1 MVLELKEEVWAG
13 DTDLALIRMKMVVV
27 TMGLRESVQG
37 CIQHEQRRLTGNGQR
52 GMRGNRNKWCSE
64 VRQEETARKR
74 K

>member
-13 DTDLALIRMKMVVV
+13 DTDLALIRMKRVVA
-27 TMGLRESVQG
+27 TMGLPEGVQG
-37 CIQHEQRRLTGNGQR
+37 CVQHEQRRLRGNGQR